1 MLQREGGREREEGR
15 RATENTKVKR
25 SVTRV
30 GGNHDRELKK
40 NERKREK
47 ERVRGYGRRMESEFI
62 RSTVRKIIPKL
73 ITPAGYDRSY
83 GNETRI

>member
-1 MLQREGGREREEGR
+1 MLQRGEREREKSNGEY
-15 RATENTKVKR
+15 TKVKR

-30 GGNHDRELKK
+30 GGNRDRELKK
-40 NERKREK
+40 K
-47 ERVRGYGRRMESEFI
+47 ERERGYGRRIESEFI

-73 ITPAGYDRSY
+73 ITPAGYDRNY